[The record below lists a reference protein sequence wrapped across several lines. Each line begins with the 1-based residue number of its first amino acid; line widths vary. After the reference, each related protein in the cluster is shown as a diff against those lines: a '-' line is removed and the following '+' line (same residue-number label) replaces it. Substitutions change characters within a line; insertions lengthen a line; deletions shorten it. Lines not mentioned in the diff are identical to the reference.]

1 MLCSSATASLLSGAP
16 GTVLV
21 HSFMY
26 SIGNANVLCLNKAA
40 LQEFGLS
47 KLPPMKEAAQI
58 QAIRSQIGKDLI
70 TARNQIKTVVSI
82 VQYLNTVSHI
92 LFGSL
97 HIPLEMV
104 TRRKGR
110 ILGH

>member
-1 MLCSSATASLLSGAP
+1 
-16 GTVLV
+16 
-21 HSFMY
+21 MY

-82 VQYLNTVSHI
+82 VQYLKYCFSY
-92 LFGSL
+92 SL
-97 HIPLEMV
+97 WKLAHS
-104 TRRKGR
+104 
-110 ILGH
+110 LGDGDKKKRQNIGALTTKLIMPVPG